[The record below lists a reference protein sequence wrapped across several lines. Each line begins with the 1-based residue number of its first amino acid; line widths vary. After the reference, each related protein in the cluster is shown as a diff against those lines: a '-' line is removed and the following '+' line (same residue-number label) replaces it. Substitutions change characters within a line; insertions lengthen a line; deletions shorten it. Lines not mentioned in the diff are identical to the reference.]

1 MSPLL
6 TGHGE
11 EPLRRGGRLRALGRL
26 RGACCR
32 LGCGPLIAVAPAE
45 TLPPERVG
53 GARED
58 LIQPCHAWIC
68 FMHVSI

>member
-1 MSPLL
+1 MPPLAPLL
-6 TGHGE
+6 SGHGE

-26 RGACCR
+26 RDCC
-32 LGCGPLIAVAPAE
+32 LSPLIAVAPAE

-53 GARED
+53 SARED